1 MKLPVLCVALAYCA
15 SLAPSGPLRAQ
26 TDASP
31 VTIASETLD
40 NAMRVVVVEDHAA
53 PVVATALWYRF
64 GASDERPGKTGLAH
78 ALAHMMYAGTPSLS
92 SAGLDDVVA
101 HLGAKS
107 SVTTANDYTVY
118 RLVLP
123 ADKLEVALRIEAD
136 RMQHLAIT
144 DPDWAREK
152 RALLG
157 EEQADTSQPL
167 TRLYRE
173 VCRAATRAPVCALS
187 PLGERADVARAQ
199 SGDLRSYYQDWYQ
212 PNNATLVV
220 SGDIQSGDVLHLARA
235 VFGAIPKSDLPGRTA
250 VTPFYASG
258 KHVEVAGDFPYE
270 VVDLAFPAPGSLD
283 PDSAAYQIVDA
294 IVNNRRS
301 DFYKALVTSG
311 YTLGYSTQLDQ
322 NIGTGLY
329 HVFLVPAPG
338 HSSALV
344 SGAFVDVMKAAQ
356 DSGFPDDLVRVAKI
370 AISRRGIYARDS
382 ISGFGDRVGYAT
394 AVEGAPS
401 PALDDERVAGATP
414 AQVSLAV
421 RKFFGAPAVTGVLS
435 PAKGKTVETP
445 GPPVTSVTDDF
456 SRRAPEGRIFEA
468 RFVRD
473 LMATPVALEPRVE
486 PLSFVL
492 PNGLRVLVQ
501 EANANPTVFIEGTA
515 QTSERFD
522 PPGKEGLGAMVSTL
536 LDDGTQA
543 IGSRERRN
551 ILDDLGASMD
561 VGLSFDAHGRAQDAG
576 RLIDL
581 LADALQHP
589 AFRPV
594 DVAYVRKQTLAAIG
608 QRDEDPD
615 YRAEADF
622 DRLLFGPNDPSLRE
636 PTQASVER
644 ITIADLRAYARTYV
658 RPDLT
663 LVTIVG
669 DLEPHDLQ
677 AKMLAAFG
685 TWRNDGATPNLNP
698 GTIPIVRPAVRY
710 VVANRRLAE
719 GRLGAPAVARRSADY
734 CALDALSEILG
745 AGGGFDTRLVNDLQ
759 VRQGVA
765 LGVSSNLESDR
776 YRGSFEFHLTA
787 EPKKIAQAVAG
798 LRGELR
804 RLQDDPVGP
813 FELERARTKIV
824 AGGFVSEESTQVVA
838 ARVQKLGL
846 DGLPLDYEATLPKC
860 YGELDG
866 ATLERAAQTYLR
878 PDSLVEVYEGPQ
890 P

>member
-1 MKLPVLCVALAYCA
+1 MKLPVLSVALACCA
-15 SLAPSGPLRAQ
+15 SLAGSVPLHAQ
-26 TDASP
+26 TEAAP
-31 VTIASETLD
+31 VTVTAETLG
-40 NAMRVVVVEDHAA
+40 NAMRVVVVADHAA
-53 PVVATALWYRF
+53 PVVATELWYRF

-92 SAGLDDVVA
+92 AAGLDDVVA

-123 ADKLEVALRIEAD
+123 ADKLELALRIEAD
-136 RMQHLAIT
+136 RMQHLAIAA
-144 DPDWAREK
+144 PDWAREK
-152 RALLG
+152 RALLA
-157 EEQADTSQPL
+157 EEEADMRQPL

-173 VCRAATRAPVCALS
+173 VCRAATSAPVCALS
-187 PLGERADVARAQ
+187 ALGERTDVARAQ
-199 SGDLRSYYQDWYQ
+199 SGDVRSYYQDWYQ
-212 PNNATLVV
+212 PNNATLV
-220 SGDIQSGDVLHLARA
+220 ISGDVQSDDVLRLARA
-235 VFGAIPKSDLPGRTA
+235 VFGAIPKSDLPDRTP
-250 VTPFYASG
+250 VTPFYGSD

-283 PDSAAYQIVDA
+283 PESAAYQIVDA

-301 DFYKALVTSG
+301 DFYKALETSG

-322 NIGTGLY
+322 NARAGLY

-344 SGAFVDVMKAAQ
+344 SGAFMGVMKTAQ

-370 AISRRGIYARDS
+370 AILRRSIYARDS
-382 ISGFGDRVGYAT
+382 IAGLGDRVGYAT
-394 AVEGAPS
+394 AVEGAAS
-401 PALDDERVAGATP
+401 PAGDDERVAGTTP
-414 AQVSLAV
+414 GQVSIAI
-421 RKFFGAPAVTGVLS
+421 RKFFTAPAVTGLLS
-435 PAKGKTVETP
+435 PAKGKTAEAP

-456 SRRAPEGRIFEA
+456 SRREPEGRVFEA

-473 LMATPVALEPRVE
+473 LMAMPVALETRVE
-486 PLSFVL
+486 PLAFVL

-501 EANANPTVFIEGTA
+501 EAHANPTVFIEGTA

-543 IGSRERRN
+543 AGPAERRRT
-551 ILDDLGASMD
+551 LDELGATMD
-561 VGLSFDAHGRAQDAG
+561 IGLSFDAHGRAQDTG

-581 LADALQHP
+581 FADALQHP
-589 AFRPV
+589 AFRPA

-615 YRAEADF
+615 YRADADF
-622 DRLLFGPNDPSLRE
+622 ERLLFGPNDPALRE
-636 PTQASVER
+636 
-644 ITIADLRAYARTYV
+644 
-658 RPDLT
+658 PDLT

-669 DLEPHDLQ
+669 DVDPHEIA

-685 TWRNDGATPNLNP
+685 AWRNTGARPDINP
-698 GTIPIVRPAVRY
+698 GPIPIVHPAVRY

-719 GRLGAPAVARRSADY
+719 GRLGAPAVARGSADY
-734 CALDALSEILG
+734 CALAVLNEILG

-759 VRQGVA
+759 VRESVA
-765 LGVSSNLESDR
+765 LGVSSSLESDR
-776 YRGSFEFHLTA
+776 YRGTFEFHLTA
-787 EPKKIAQAVAG
+787 EPKNVAGAVAG
-798 LRGELR
+798 LRGELA

-838 ARVQKLGL
+838 ARVHELGL
-846 DGLPLDYEATLPKC
+846 DGLPLDYERTLPKC

-866 ATLERAAQTYLR
+866 AALERAAQTYLR